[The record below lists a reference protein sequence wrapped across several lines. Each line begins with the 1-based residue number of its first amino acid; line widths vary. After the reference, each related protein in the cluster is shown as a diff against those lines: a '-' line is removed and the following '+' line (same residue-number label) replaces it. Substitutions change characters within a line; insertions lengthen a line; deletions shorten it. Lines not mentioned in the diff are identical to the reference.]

1 MELQNAKREK
11 IKVPIMLMGA
21 SGSGKTLSAL
31 LIAKGIVEEMYPE
44 MSNEEHWG
52 KIALID
58 SEHKRSLLYAQSEHD
73 GVFIDGFQHLDLKP
87 PYTAPRYMQAF
98 QMCKDAGCEVIVV
111 DSLSHAWSGEGGIL
125 DKVNNLGG
133 RYQDWKEVKP
143 DENLMLKM
151 LIDSDLHV
159 IATARSKQATEVT
172 TSETG
177 KLKVEKLGLK
187 PDQKDTLEYE
197 FAITFQIYQDH
208 TAEATKDN
216 SSMFDGRV
224 QLNLNREVG
233 KNIYNWAEQGID
245 VKAQER
251 KKRQELTDYLS
262 GFTENETFK
271 SIMFSMNNMPLDQ
284 WPTNALEKA
293 QQILGGK

>member
-1 MELQNAKREK
+1 MELQSAKREK

-31 LIAKGIVEEMYPE
+31 LIAKGIIEEMHPD
-44 MSNEEHWG
+44 MSNEEQWK

-73 GVFIDGFQHLDLKP
+73 DVRIEGFQHLNLKAP
-87 PYTAPRYMQAF
+87 FTAERYMQAF
-98 QMCKDAGCEVIVV
+98 QICKNAGCEVIIV

-151 LIDSDLHV
+151 LIDSELHV

-208 TAEATKDN
+208 MAEATKDN

-224 QLNLNREVG
+224 LLNREVG
-233 KNIYNWAEQGID
+233 KKIYNWAEQGID

-251 KKRQELTDYLS
+251 KKRQELVEYLS
-262 GFTENETFK
+262 EFIENETFK
-271 SIMFSMNNMPLDQ
+271 QIMFSMNNLPLEK
-284 WPTNALEKA
+284 WPMNALEKA
-293 QQILGGK
+293 QQILGGN